1 MGYVLAAII
10 VLALVAGF
18 ITFFVINATKRK
30 SENPA
35 DIAAPDE
42 TPLGD
47 TSQHSGVDPQEG
59 SDPDPGPDRER
70 EREDT
75 RTESEKLANKPR

>member
-1 MGYVLAAII
+1 MGYVLVAIV
-10 VLALVAGF
+10 VLLLVAGF
-18 ITFFVINATKRK
+18 ITFFVLNATKRK

-47 TSQHSGVDPQEG
+47 TSQHSGMDPQEG
-59 SDPDPGPDRER
+59 SDPDPEPEPDREP
-70 EREDT
+70 EDT
-75 RTESEKLANKPR
+75 RTESEKLANRPR